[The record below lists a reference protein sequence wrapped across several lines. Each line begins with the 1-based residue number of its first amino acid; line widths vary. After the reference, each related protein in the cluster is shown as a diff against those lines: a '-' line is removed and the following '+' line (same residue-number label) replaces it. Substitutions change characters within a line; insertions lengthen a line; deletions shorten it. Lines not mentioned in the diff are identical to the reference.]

1 MSVEKHQCPVAIVG
15 MSCFFPKSA
24 GLKAYWRLLRQGLD
38 AITEVPASH
47 WLKSDYYDPDPKRPD
62 HVYCT
67 RGGFLPAV
75 DFDPSEF
82 GIPPSA
88 LEATDS
94 SQLLALAAAQ
104 HALEDAGLAVDRTRT
119 SVILG
124 VTGTQELVIPLS
136 SRLGHPHWRRAL
148 AESGVAPELADAIV
162 ERIADAYVPWQES
175 SFPGLLGNVVAGR
188 ISNRLNLG
196 GTNCVVDAAC
206 ASSMA
211 AVHLALLELGSGLC
225 DTVITGGAD
234 TLNDIF
240 MHMCFSKTQILS
252 PTGDVRPFSRK
263 ADGTLLGEGIGLLVL
278 KRLPDAERDGNRIY
292 AVIRGI
298 GSSSDGRSQSIYAPC
313 IDGQVNA
320 LAAAYAA
327 AGVDPATVGL
337 VEAHGTGTRVG
348 DKVEFQALCR
358 VLGASPGPARRC
370 ALGSVKSMIGHT
382 KAAAGAAGLVKA
394 VLALH
399 HKVLPATLKAEE
411 PDPALDLDHSPF
423 YLNTRTRPWLTRPG
437 QPRRAGVSSFGFG
450 GSNFHL
456 VLEEHLPEK
465 ERIGWDGSV
474 QLLAFSADEIGAL
487 HDRVRDFLADA
498 AGSTEEAFA
507 HRAGL
512 TRAAFSH
519 RHGHRLLAVVEA
531 PRTADALLA
540 QALRSIEAAG
550 ANEFAA
556 ISNVYYGRG
565 PSNGSLA
572 FLFPGQGSQ
581 YPGMMSD
588 LACVF
593 PRALAAFETADRL
606 AAGERLLSDSIFP
619 RPGPD
624 SDDAPAALRAT
635 ETAQPAIGAA
645 CLAALRA
652 LEEFGLQPDAVGG
665 HSFGELTALCAAGWL
680 QEAAFFDL
688 AAARGQAMAR
698 AAADGHGTMAAV
710 RGPLAEIEA
719 LIARA
724 KIEVVLAN
732 RNSPEQ
738 AVLSGAA
745 AAVAEAER
753 LCRQKGFAVKPLAV
767 GGAFHS
773 PLMQSAQAEFAERV
787 AQAAITP
794 TPMPVF
800 SNVAAQTYPQ
810 DPAAARRLL
819 AEHLGRPV
827 DFIGQIEAMFR
838 AGVST
843 FVEVGPKSVLTGL
856 VAAILAGRPA
866 RTLALDPS
874 AGRRDGI
881 AELAR
886 ALCRLAALGHAVAL
900 ERWEDPA
907 PPPKPRRMSVPIH
920 GSNYRQPRTQPR
932 GCALLA
938 PGPAGATADPAPIAT
953 SAAGRNRPEPN
964 THVDAETMRKET
976 SDTMPETLQD
986 ALRSVQEGLK
996 TIQAIQIQTAQAHQ
1010 KFLETQGEATRV
1022 LLELVKTTG
1031 RLAQPPAGEAAEPP
1045 AAQPA
1050 AAARQLPPSPP
1061 PAEPAQAPE
1070 AAPPSRPAPL
1080 ASAAPPA
1087 PAGAAAPLRPE
1098 GELTAVLLAVVAEL
1112 TGYPAEMLG
1121 LDMDIETDLGIDS
1134 IKRVEI
1140 LSTLEER
1147 RPGLRP
1153 VAPEE
1158 MGRLKTLGQIIAH
1171 LSDAPAP
1178 TPAPALPKAVPLS
1191 HAPADSCIFAAAA
1204 AGGRLA
1210 ERRIIRLQDVPAAGP
1225 PAISI
1230 PKGRKVF
1237 VTDDRA
1243 GLSQALLSEF
1253 GRIGINAVL
1262 VSTDI
1267 LRHKRDLPPAAGLLI
1282 VQNPASAAMDA
1293 DLRNSFELTKALAGD
1308 LAESARHEGAFFTT
1322 VTRMDGAFGF
1332 SGRAVSNPVQGA
1344 LAGLAK
1350 TAAVEWPEV
1359 ICRALDIDPDWTD
1372 LKAAAQ
1378 AVAAH
1383 AMTRGPVETG
1393 IYMSGCRTPVLAA
1406 EDYPEGEIPIQPGD
1420 AVVVSGGARGI
1431 TAACALELARRVRPS
1446 LILLGR
1452 SSEPLPEPEWMHG
1465 LAAEAEIK
1473 TALIQHEFTGAAVR
1487 PADVERRLRQLL
1499 ANREISHTLAA
1510 IQSAGAS
1517 VRYYAVDVRDA
1528 GQVRSALADAR
1539 PRFGPI
1545 RGLIHGAG
1553 VLEDRLIAAKSM
1565 EQFERVFTTK
1575 LNGFLSLLEASAPDE
1590 LKTIVIFSSITA
1602 RIGNR
1607 GQADYAMANEA
1618 LNKLAQTESLKR
1630 PGCRVVSINWGPWEC
1645 GMVTA
1650 PIKREFER
1658 QGVTLLPASE
1668 GAFSLIRELGRPA
1681 GAPVE
1686 VVFGGMLNP
1695 AGMEIAAET
1704 PKQRL
1709 NLLFE
1714 REIDLASHPVLG
1726 SHVIGGKPV
1735 MPMALIAELFG
1746 HGALHENPGL
1756 ILQGL
1761 EDMRILSGIR
1771 LDQSAKLIRLLA
1783 GKALRKN
1790 GHFEVELELRNGVG
1804 EAKEV
1809 LHSRARAILAEGY
1822 APSPDYRLPEALAC
1836 NHYPRSAAE
1845 IYEKI
1850 LFHGRHLQGLRGI
1863 RCCTPDG
1870 MVADAFGAPAP
1881 GQWMASPLRNS
1892 WLADPLVLDAAFQMA
1907 SLWCYE
1913 QHGCVSLPSRAASYR
1928 QFRQAFPSE
1937 GITVVLEVR
1946 DAAGKKMRG
1955 DFTFLDSTGE
1965 VVARL
1970 TGFEAVM
1977 DPVLNRAFKPDST
1990 P

>member
-47 WLKSDYYDPDPKRPD
+47 WRTSDYYDPDPKRPD

-67 RGGFLPAV
+67 RGGFLPALE
-75 DFDPSEF
+75 FDPSEF

-94 SQLLALAAAQ
+94 SQLLALAAAR
-104 HALEDAGLAVDRTRT
+104 HALEDAGLAVDRART

-148 AESGVAPELADAIV
+148 AENGVAPELAEAIV
-162 ERIADAYVPWQES
+162 QRIADAYVPWQEN

-188 ISNRLNLG
+188 ISNRLDLG

-252 PTGDVRPFSRK
+252 PTGDVRPFSRN

-292 AVIRGI
+292 AVIKGI

-320 LAAAYAA
+320 LTAAYAA

-337 VEAHGTGTRVG
+337 IEAHGTGTRVG

-358 VLGASPGPARRC
+358 VMGASPGTARRC

-399 HKVLPATLKAEE
+399 HKVLPATLKAED
-411 PDPALDLDHSPF
+411 PDPALDVDRSPF
-423 YLNTRTRPWLTRPG
+423 YLNSRTRPWLSPPG

-465 ERIGWDGSV
+465 PRIAWDGSV
-474 QLLAFSADEIGAL
+474 QLLAFSAEEIGAL
-487 HDRVRDFLADA
+487 RGRVREFAAAAD
-498 AGSTEEAFA
+498 GWSEAEFS

-512 TRAAFSH
+512 SRAGFSH
-519 RHGHRLLAVVEA
+519 RHEHRLLAVIEA
-531 PRTADALLA
+531 PRTAGALLT
-540 QALRSIEAAG
+540 QALPLLDEPG
-550 ANEFAA
+550 GTGPAA
-556 ISNVYYGRG
+556 IPNVYFGRG
-565 PSNGSLA
+565 PAPGGLA
-572 FLFPGQGSQ
+572 LLFPGQGSQ
-581 YPGMMSD
+581 YPGMMSA
-588 LACVF
+588 LACLF
-593 PRALAAFETADRL
+593 PSALAVFENADRL
-606 AAGERLLSDSIFP
+606 AAAQGLLSDVVFP
-619 RPGPD
+619 PSGRD
-624 SDDAPAALRAT
+624 SQNAAEALRAT

-652 LEEFGLQPDAVGG
+652 LAEFGIRPDAVGG
-665 HSFGELTALCAAGWL
+665 HSFGELTALCAAGWMD
-680 QEAAFFDL
+680 EPTFFGL
-688 AAARGQAMAR
+688 AAARGRAMAR
-698 AAADGHGTMAAV
+698 AGAQGRGTMAAV

-719 LIARA
+719 LIARE

-732 RNSPEQ
+732 RNSPAQ

-753 LCRQKGFAVKPLAV
+753 LCRQNGFTVKTLAV

-773 PLMQSAQAEFAERV
+773 PLMRAAQEEFAGQVAQAE
-787 AQAAITP
+787 ITP
-794 TPMPVF
+794 TDMPVF
-800 SNVAAQTYPQ
+800 SNVAARTYPR
-810 DPAAARRLL
+810 DADAARRLL

-827 DFIGQIEAMFR
+827 DFIGQIEAMSR
-838 AGVST
+838 AGAAT

-856 VAAILAGRPA
+856 VAAILDGRA
-866 RTLALDPS
+866 AHALALDPF

-881 AELAR
+881 ADLGR
-886 ALCRLAALGHAVAL
+886 VLCRLAALGHAVAL
-900 ERWEDPA
+900 ERWEEPA
-907 PPPKPRRMSVPIH
+907 PPPTPKRMSVPIH
-920 GSNYRQPRTQPR
+920 GANYRHAGPQPGGNAAPPR
-932 GCALLA
+932 GSSGAA
-938 PGPAGATADPAPIAT
+938 ASRAFAATTRAGT
-953 SAAGRNRPEPN
+953 GRPEPT
-964 THVDAETMRKET
+964 THADAETMRKET
-976 SDTMPETLQD
+976 PDAMPQTVQD

-996 TIQAIQIQTAQAHQ
+996 TIQAIQVQTATAHQ
-1010 KFLETQGEATRV
+1010 KFLETQAEATRV
-1022 LLELVKTTG
+1022 LLELVQTTG
-1031 RLAQPPAGEAAEPP
+1031 RLASPPAGVAVEPP
-1045 AAQPA
+1045 ADRPA
-1050 AAARQLPPSPP
+1050 AAAQAAPAPP
-1061 PAEPAQAPE
+1061 PAAPAAA
-1070 AAPPSRPAPL
+1070 AAPDPIGAP
-1080 ASAAPPA
+1080 APPA
-1087 PAGAAAPLRPE
+1087 PSGDLNAL
-1098 GELTAVLLAVVAEL
+1098 LLAVVAEL
-1112 TGYPAEMLG
+1112 TGYPVEMLG

-1147 RPGLRP
+1147 SPGLRP
-1153 VAPEE
+1153 VAPED
-1158 MGRLKTLGQIIAH
+1158 MGRLKTLGQIIAF
-1171 LSDAPAP
+1171 LSAA
-1178 TPAPALPKAVPLS
+1178 PAPALPQ
-1191 HAPADSCIFAAAA
+1191 APEAPPSPGAAADSCRFAAAA
-1204 AGGRLA
+1204 SGGRPA
-1210 ERRIIRLQDVPAAGP
+1210 ERRVVRLQEAPAAGP
-1225 PAISI
+1225 AEVAVA
-1230 PKGRKVF
+1230 KGRKVF

-1243 GLSQALLSEF
+1243 GLSQALLAEF
-1253 GRIGINAVL
+1253 GRLGINAVL

-1267 LRHKRDLPPAAGLLI
+1267 LQHRRDLPPAAGLVI
-1282 VQNPASAAMDA
+1282 VQNPAPAAVEA
-1293 DLRNSFELTKALAGD
+1293 DLKNSFELAQRLAGD
-1308 LAESARHEGAFFTT
+1308 LAESARSGGAFFTT

-1332 SGRAVSNPVQGA
+1332 SGRAVANPVQGA

-1350 TAAVEWPEV
+1350 TAAAEWPEV
-1359 ICRALDIDPDWTD
+1359 ICRALDIDPEWTD
-1372 LKAAAQ
+1372 LRAAAR

-1383 AMTRGPVETG
+1383 AMTRGPLEAG
-1393 IYMSGCRTPVLAA
+1393 LAANGCRTPVLAA
-1406 EDYPEGEIPIQPGD
+1406 EDYPEGALPFQPGE

-1431 TAACALELARRVRPS
+1431 TAACALELARRVRPG
-1446 LILLGR
+1446 LVLLGR
-1452 SSEPLPEPEWMHG
+1452 SPEPFPEPEWMHG

-1473 TALIQHEFTGAAVR
+1473 AALIEHEFTGQTVR

-1499 ANREISHTLAA
+1499 ANREVSHSLAA
-1510 IQSAGAS
+1510 MASAGAS

-1528 GQVRSALADAR
+1528 GQVRAALADAR
-1539 PRFGPI
+1539 SRFGPI

-1553 VLEDRLIAAKSM
+1553 VLEDRLIAAKNM

-1575 LNGFLSLLEASAPDE
+1575 LDGFRSLLEACAPDE
-1590 LKTIVIFSSITA
+1590 LKAIVIFSSVTA

-1618 LNKLAQTESLKR
+1618 LNKLAQAESDNR

-1650 PIKREFER
+1650 SIKREFER
-1658 QGVTLLPASE
+1658 QGVTLLPAAE
-1668 GAFSLIRELGRPA
+1668 GAIALIRELGRPA

-1686 VVFGGMLNP
+1686 VVIGGTLNP
-1695 AGMEIAAET
+1695 ASMQAAAS
-1704 PKQRL
+1704 PRQPL
-1709 NLLFE
+1709 SILFE
-1714 REIDLASHPVLG
+1714 RQIDLTSYPVLG
-1726 SHVIGGKPV
+1726 SHVIDGKPV
-1735 MPMALIAELFG
+1735 VPLALIAELFG

-1756 ILQGL
+1756 ILHGL
-1761 EDMRILSGIR
+1761 EELRIMSGIR
-1771 LDQSAKLIRLLA
+1771 LERKAKRVRLLA

-1790 GHFEVELELRNGVG
+1790 GHFEVELELRNGMDEG
-1804 EAKEV
+1804 KEI
-1809 LHSRARAILAEGY
+1809 LHSRARAILAEDY
-1822 APSPDYRLPEALAC
+1822 APPPAYRLPDALAC
-1836 NHYPRSAAE
+1836 NHYPRSPAE

-1850 LFHGRHLQGLRGI
+1850 LFHGRQLQGLRGI
-1863 RCCTPDG
+1863 RCCTADG
-1870 MVADAFGAPAP
+1870 MVADAVGAPAP
-1881 GQWMASPLRNS
+1881 VQWMASPLRNS

-1913 QHGCVSLPSRAASYR
+1913 QRGSVSLPSLASSYR

-1955 DFTFLDSTGE
+1955 DFTFLDAQGE

-1977 DPVLNRAFKPDST
+1977 DPVLNRAFKPEGT
-1990 P
+1990 L